1 MKKKIV
7 MLMLAAALAATAVA
21 GCSKNNTSQEQDI
34 ASDAQEATMPDGAI
48 DEAFG
53 QPSEDETGDAAVQNS
68 NRIYGV
74 ITDVSASEQTI
85 TVDNQ
90 SDVSSTGEM
99 ILTIDPSNTEIIDAQ
114 TGLPVELSEVQSG
127 SFEAYLGDAMTM
139 SLPPQC
145 TPDMVIVNIA
155 EDAAAPQYAVAAEDP
170 ADAAD
175 LENAIVL
182 KATDGRTYVIDK
194 DAQVTPY
201 LTKNIVKLQDLTAG
215 TSCLLWEDEN
225 EIVTKVMIFAE
236 YYGKEKFTGSAG
248 VNAGT
253 ADSCVCSK
261 ARRTE

>member
-90 SDVSSTGEM
+90 SDVSSTGEIRPIQKSSM
-99 ILTIDPSNTEIIDAQ
+99 HRPDFRWNCLRYK
-114 TGLPVELSEVQSG
+114 VE
-127 SFEAYLGDAMTM
+127 
-139 SLPPQC
+139 
-145 TPDMVIVNIA
+145 
-155 EDAAAPQYAVAAEDP
+155 
-170 ADAAD
+170 
-175 LENAIVL
+175 VL
-182 KATDGRTYVIDK
+182 RLI
-194 DAQVTPY
+194 
-201 LTKNIVKLQDLTAG
+201 
-215 TSCLLWEDEN
+215 WE
-225 EIVTKVMIFAE
+225 MP
-236 YYGKEKFTGSAG
+236 
-248 VNAGT
+248 
-253 ADSCVCSK
+253 
-261 ARRTE
+261 

>member
-99 ILTIDPSNTEIIDAQ
+99 ILTIDPANTEIIDAQ

-155 EDAAAPQYAVAAEDP
+155 EGAAAPQYAVAAEDP

-201 LTKNIVKLQDLTAG
+201 LTRNIVKLQDLTAG
-215 TSCLLWEDEN
+215 TACLLWEDEN

-236 YYGKEKFTGSAG
+236 
-248 VNAGT
+248 
-253 ADSCVCSK
+253 
-261 ARRTE
+261 

>member
-1 MKKKIV
+1 

-145 TPDMVIVNIA
+145 TPGYGDRK
-155 EDAAAPQYAVAAEDP
+155 YCRGCSSTAVCSGSRRS
-170 ADAAD
+170 
-175 LENAIVL
+175 
-182 KATDGRTYVIDK
+182 GRCSRFGKCNRTEGNGW
-194 DAQVTPY
+194 
-201 LTKNIVKLQDLTAG
+201 KNLCNRQRCTGDTVSYQKYCKTAG
-215 TSCLLWEDEN
+215 SDSRNCLPS
-225 EIVTKVMIFAE
+225 V
-236 YYGKEKFTGSAG
+236 G
-248 VNAGT
+248 
-253 ADSCVCSK
+253 
-261 ARRTE
+261 R

>member
-21 GCSKNNTSQEQDI
+21 GCGKNNISQEQTT
-34 ASDAQEATMPDGAI
+34 EA
-48 DEAFG
+48 E
-53 QPSEDETGDAAVQNS
+53 NS

-90 SDVSSTGEM
+90 SEVSSTGEI

-114 TGLPVELSEVQSG
+114 TGLPVELSEVQNG

-201 LTKNIVKLQDLTAG
+201 LTRNIVKLQDLTAG
-215 TSCLLWEDEN
+215 TACLLWEDEN

-236 YYGKEKFTGSAG
+236 
-248 VNAGT
+248 
-253 ADSCVCSK
+253 
-261 ARRTE
+261 

>member
-1 MKKKIV
+1 MHRKQPCRTE
-7 MLMLAAALAATAVA
+7 L
-21 GCSKNNTSQEQDI
+21 
-34 ASDAQEATMPDGAI
+34 I

-201 LTKNIVKLQDLTAG
+201 LTRNIVKLQDLTAG
-215 TSCLLWEDEN
+215 TACLLWEDEN

-236 YYGKEKFTGSAG
+236 
-248 VNAGT
+248 
-253 ADSCVCSK
+253 
-261 ARRTE
+261 

>member
-21 GCSKNNTSQEQDI
+21 GCGKNNISQEQTT
-34 ASDAQEATMPDGAI
+34 EA
-48 DEAFG
+48 E
-53 QPSEDETGDAAVQNS
+53 NS

-90 SDVSSTGEM
+90 SDVSSTGEI

-114 TGLPVELSEVQSG
+114 TGLPVELSEVQNG

-155 EDAAAPQYAVAAEDP
+155 EDEAAPQYAEAAKDP
-170 ADAAD
+170 VDSTD
-175 LENAIVL
+175 VENAIVL
-182 KATDGRTYVIDK
+182 EATDGRTYLIDK

-225 EIVTKVMIFAE
+225 GIVTKVMILHDF
-236 YYGKEKFTGSAG
+236 
-248 VNAGT
+248 
-253 ADSCVCSK
+253 
-261 ARRTE
+261 RQ

>member
-139 SLPPQC
+139 SLP
-145 TPDMVIVNIA
+145 
-155 EDAAAPQYAVAAEDP
+155 YAGYGDR
-170 ADAAD
+170 
-175 LENAIVL
+175 
-182 KATDGRTYVIDK
+182 KYCRGCSS
-194 DAQVTPY
+194 
-201 LTKNIVKLQDLTAG
+201 TA
-215 TSCLLWEDEN
+215 
-225 EIVTKVMIFAE
+225 
-236 YYGKEKFTGSAG
+236 
-248 VNAGT
+248 
-253 ADSCVCSK
+253 VCSGSRRSGRCSRFGK
-261 ARRTE
+261 CNRTEGN

>member
-53 QPSEDETGDAAVQNS
+53 QPSEDETGDAAVENS

-145 TPDMVIVNIA
+145 TPDMVCK
-155 EDAAAPQYAVAAEDP
+155 Y
-170 ADAAD
+170 
-175 LENAIVL
+175 
-182 KATDGRTYVIDK
+182 
-194 DAQVTPY
+194 
-201 LTKNIVKLQDLTAG
+201 
-215 TSCLLWEDEN
+215 C
-225 EIVTKVMIFAE
+225 
-236 YYGKEKFTGSAG
+236 
-248 VNAGT
+248 
-253 ADSCVCSK
+253 
-261 ARRTE
+261 RR

>member
-53 QPSEDETGDAAVQNS
+53 QPSEDETGDAAV
-68 NRIYGV
+68 
-74 ITDVSASEQTI
+74 
-85 TVDNQ
+85 
-90 SDVSSTGEM
+90 
-99 ILTIDPSNTEIIDAQ
+99 TIDPSNTEIIDAQ

-201 LTKNIVKLQDLTAG
+201 LTRNIVKLQDLTAG
-215 TSCLLWEDEN
+215 TACLLWEDEN

-236 YYGKEKFTGSAG
+236 
-248 VNAGT
+248 
-253 ADSCVCSK
+253 
-261 ARRTE
+261 